1 MAENTLYHLHKGQAM
16 EGGEHN
22 PNIPGGT
29 VGHDFFDNTVGL
41 PTSKRYWKNIIP
53 KDTLMSDRE
62 GINLDANIENGEVII
77 NTYSEQDWLDGS
89 YYPVLPKLNQSGK
102 FIENNFPNN
111 KIPFPKQGD
120 ITDENETNENL
131 VINITSNEEDEGV
144 LKDNSG
150 NTNLGFAISKNKR
163 EFNNKY

>member
-1 MAENTLYHLHKGQAM
+1 M
-16 EGGEHN
+16 
-22 PNIPGGT
+22 
-29 VGHDFFDNTVGL
+29 
-41 PTSKRYWKNIIP
+41 
-53 KDTLMSDRE
+53 
-62 GINLDANIENGEVII
+62 
-77 NTYSEQDWLDGS
+77 
-89 YYPVLPKLNQSGK
+89 LPKLNQSGK

-150 NTNLGFAISKNKR
+150 NTNLGFAISDYKPD
-163 EFNNKY
+163 FNNESLTPIRKKTINKIKTSIKNGAF